1 MKKFLLLILPILFAL
16 ASCNTDNRTYAMIE
30 TDMGNIKVLLYD
42 DTPLHKENF
51 IKLANEKFYDDL
63 LFHRIIK
70 GFMMQGG
77 DPESRG
83 AAPGQRLGSGG
94 PGYRIP
100 AEFGHLHFKGAL
112 AAARDGNPD
121 KKSSGSQFYIVQ
133 GKPITDA
140 EIRGFEMQKGIQ
152 LNDAQRAKYIEV
164 GGSPFLDMEYTVF
177 GEVVEGLEVV
187 DEICNTPVMPGD
199 RPKEDVKMKIRIL

>member
-1 MKKFLLLILPILFAL
+1 MKKILLLMISLLFVL

-63 LFHRIIK
+63 LFHRVIK

-94 PGYRIP
+94 PGYRTP

-133 GKPITDA
+133 GNPLTDA

-152 LNDAQRAKYIEV
+152 LNDAQRAKYIEM
-164 GGSPFLDMEYTVF
+164 GGAPFLDMEYTVF
-177 GEVVEGLEVV
+177 GEVVEGLDVV
-187 DEICNTPVMPGD
+187 DEICNTPVMPGN
-199 RPKEDVKMKIRIL
+199 RPKEDIKMKIRIL